1 MTPEDRKYLR
11 NLQIKADFE
20 DDIPSHG
27 TLGAQWITDEISQAQ
42 QQDACYI
49 ERLARKDFEPA
60 RFANLRNGGGAWK
73 HPPRAKPGRIRLWI
87 GNAIGLACIIVIA
100 LAFYVVTP

>member
-1 MTPEDRKYLR
+1 MTPGYRAYLR
-11 NLQIKADFE
+11 CLEVKADFE

-27 TLGAQWITDEISQAQ
+27 TLGAQWITDEISRAQ

-60 RFANLRNGGGAWK
+60 RFANLRNGGNL
-73 HPPRAKPGRIRLWI
+73 PRARPGRIRLWI
-87 GNAIGLACIIVIA
+87 ENAIGLACIIVMV
-100 LAFYVVTP
+100 LVFYVVMP

>member
-1 MTPEDRKYLR
+1 MTSEDRKRLR
-11 NLQIKADFE
+11 DLQIKADFE

-27 TLGAQWITDEISQAQ
+27 TRKAQWTAHTAQAQ
-42 QQDACYI
+42 QQDACYS
-49 ERLARKDFEPA
+49 ERLPRKDFEPA

-100 LAFYVVTP
+100 LVFYVVTP

>member
-1 MTPEDRKYLR
+1 MTSGYRAYLSC
-11 NLQIKADFE
+11 LEVKDAFE
-20 DDIPSHG
+20 NDIPSHG
-27 TLGAQWITDEISQAQ
+27 TLKAQWTADQIAQAQ

-100 LAFYVVTP
+100 LVLYVVTP

>member
-11 NLQIKADFE
+11 DLQIKADFE

-27 TLGAQWITDEISQAQ
+27 TLGAQWITDEISRAERQN
-42 QQDACYI
+42 ACYI
-49 ERLARKDFEPA
+49 ERLARKD
-60 RFANLRNGGGAWK
+60 GGGAWK
-73 HPPRAKPGRIRLWI
+73 HPPRARPGRIRACI

-100 LAFYVVTP
+100 LVFYVVTP

>member
-11 NLQIKADFE
+11 DLQIKADFE

-27 TLGAQWITDEISQAQ
+27 TLKADQIAQAQ

-49 ERLARKDFEPA
+49 ERLARKDFESA
-60 RFANLRNGGGAWK
+60 RFANLRNGGNL
-73 HPPRAKPGRIRLWI
+73 PRAKHGRIRLWI
-87 GNAIGLACIIVIA
+87 ENAISLLLIIAMCVV
-100 LAFYVVTP
+100 FYVVMP

>member
-27 TLGAQWITDEISQAQ
+27 TLGAQWTADEIEKA
-42 QQDACYI
+42 DRRRAERAYI
-49 ERLARKDFEPA
+49 AHQARKD
-60 RFANLRNGGGAWK
+60 GGGAWK

-87 GNAIGLACIIVIA
+87 ENAISLLLIIAMCVV
-100 LAFYVVTP
+100 FYVVMP

>member
-11 NLQIKADFE
+11 DLQIKADFE

-27 TLGAQWITDEISQAQ
+27 TLGADQIAQAQ

-49 ERLARKDFEPA
+49 ERLARKDFESA
-60 RFANLRNGGGAWK
+60 RFANLRNGGNL
-73 HPPRAKPGRIRLWI
+73 PRAKHGRIRLWI
-87 GNAIGLACIIVIA
+87 GDAIGLACIIVIA
-100 LAFYVVTP
+100 LVFYVVMP

>member
-1 MTPEDRKYLR
+1 MTPGYRKYLR
-11 NLQIKADFE
+11 NSAVKEAFE

-27 TLGAQWITDEISQAQ
+27 TLGAQWMEDQIAQAQ

-60 RFANLRNGGGAWK
+60 RFANLRNGGNL
-73 HPPRAKPGRIRLWI
+73 PRARPGRIRLWI
-87 GNAIGLACIIVIA
+87 ENAIGLACVIVMV
-100 LAFYVVTP
+100 LVFYVVMP

>member
-1 MTPEDRKYLR
+1 MTSEDRKRLR
-11 NLQIKADFE
+11 DLQIKADFE

-27 TLGAQWITDEISQAQ
+27 TLKAQWTADQTAQAQ

-60 RFANLRNGGGAWK
+60 RFANLRNGGNL
-73 HPPRAKPGRIRLWI
+73 PRAKPGRIRLWI

-100 LAFYVVTP
+100 LVFYVVTP